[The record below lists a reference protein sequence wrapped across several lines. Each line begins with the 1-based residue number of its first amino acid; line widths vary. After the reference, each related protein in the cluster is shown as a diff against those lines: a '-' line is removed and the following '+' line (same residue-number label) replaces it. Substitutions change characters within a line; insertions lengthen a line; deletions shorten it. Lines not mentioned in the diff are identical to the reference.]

1 MNSNQPADKNK
12 NSAEQRKNTG
22 VVSGDISSIRLPVEQ
37 QQAQNLNELLDVSC
51 RKYTNVNALGMASE
65 TPLTYGQL
73 YDRVLVL
80 AALLRGCG
88 VEYGDRVAILAENS
102 HNWGTVYLAIVRL
115 GAVCVPILPDLPEAD
130 VHHILAEMECDIV
143 FLTQRQ
149 IEKIYDLK
157 SAFGRVITLDDYRD
171 DSGIIEVTTFTD
183 FLAEAR
189 ERYGA
194 ELEDLPLEFPEIDSS
209 HLASILYTSGTSG
222 FSKAVMLSHANLC
235 ANAYSTSAII
245 TLPPG
250 AVFLSVLPISHTYE
264 FTVGFVMPLIKGCCI
279 LYAGNTPT
287 PMVLQKLCAREHPHV
302 MLVVPLIMEKIYKKR
317 VMPAVEQSKMLTLLC
332 RFEIGRKLVYRK
344 IGRKLLDFF
353 GGRLEVMGIGGAA
366 LNPEVE
372 AFLRYAGFPYLVG
385 YGLTESAPLISG
397 GPTNDQSIAL
407 GSAGK
412 PVPGVEVCIDA
423 PNPETGVGEILARG
437 PNIMQGYWND
447 PEATNE
453 TLTDEGWL
461 KTGDLGFVDELGN
474 LHIKGRS
481 KSVIVLSNGENVYPE
496 AIEHKLN
503 TYPFVVESLVIE
515 NRSVLEAWIY
525 PDYEFVDAQTQDQ
538 SRQQRHA
545 YIAAE
550 LERVRHEVNEQLSA
564 MARLSRVLERR
575 EPFIKTATHKIKRY
589 LYSADSMSI

>member
-1 MNSNQPADKNK
+1 
-12 NSAEQRKNTG
+12 
-22 VVSGDISSIRLPVEQ
+22 
-37 QQAQNLNELLDVSC
+37 
-51 RKYTNVNALGMASE
+51 
-65 TPLTYGQL
+65 
-73 YDRVLVL
+73 
-80 AALLRGCG
+80 
-88 VEYGDRVAILAENS
+88 
-102 HNWGTVYLAIVRL
+102 
-115 GAVCVPILPDLPEAD
+115 
-130 VHHILAEMECDIV
+130 
-143 FLTQRQ
+143 
-149 IEKIYDLK
+149 
-157 SAFGRVITLDDYRD
+157 
-171 DSGIIEVTTFTD
+171 
-183 FLAEAR
+183 
-189 ERYGA
+189 
-194 ELEDLPLEFPEIDSS
+194 
-209 HLASILYTSGTSG
+209 
-222 FSKAVMLSHANLC
+222 MLSHANLC
-235 ANAYSTSAII
+235 ANGFAISLII
-245 TLPPG
+245 TLPQG

-264 FTVGFVMPLIKGCCI
+264 FTVGFILPLIKGACVF
-279 LYAGNTPT
+279 YAGKTPT
-287 PMVLQKLCAREHPHV
+287 PMVLQKLCARERPHV

-317 VMPAVEQSKMLTLLC
+317 VIPAVEQSKILSLLC
-332 RFEIGRKLVYRK
+332 RFKLGRTLVYQK
-344 IGRKLLDFF
+344 IGSKLLEFF

-372 AFLRYAGFPYLVG
+372 SFLRYAGFPYLVG
-385 YGLTESAPLISG
+385 YGLTESAPLIAG
-397 GPTNDQSIAL
+397 GPTSDQSIAL

-423 PNPETGVGEILARG
+423 PNPKTGVGEILARG

-447 PEATNE
+447 PEASNE

-461 KTGDLGFVDELGN
+461 KTGDLGLVDELGN

-589 LYSADSMSI
+589 LYSVDSMSI